1 MEQTIHHFLYVE
13 KFIVSLVILRIISL
27 FHLVPQTQLYSAF
40 FFSKVQIEFKMKIMR
55 PVFARIINKL
65 IDCLIDYWQGI
76 FQPWFFA
83 CCIG

>member
-40 FFSKVQIEFKMKIMR
+40 FSKVQIEFKMKIMR

-65 IDCLIDYWQGI
+65 IDCLID
-76 FQPWFFA
+76 
-83 CCIG
+83 